1 MNSQKGFTLIE
12 LMITVA
18 VVGILASIAVP
29 AYSNYVKRGKI
40 AEATSKLSARRVQME
55 QYYLDNRTYLNT
67 NSGWPCDDISLAK
80 DKTENFSFDCPD
92 ITSLRYTLRAQ
103 GQGSMSGFVYTVDQG
118 YNKSTTITNVSG
130 WAGNGTCWVTKTGG
144 AC

>member
-12 LMITVA
+12 LMIAVA

-29 AYSNYVKRGKI
+29 AYSNYVKRGRI
-40 AEATSKLSARRVQME
+40 AEATSELSAWRVRME
-55 QYYLDNRTYLNT
+55 QYYLDNRTYLNGAACGGT
-67 NSGWPCDDISLAK
+67 LPANTA
-80 DKTENFSFDCPD
+80 NFSFDCPI
-92 ITSLRYTLRAQ
+92 ITSLTYTLRAQ